1 MTSVFVAHLLW
12 ELRGRR
18 LVYQRGYISL
28 LDQGAPVSQLGQYY
42 APQEWVE
49 AEVD

>member
-1 MTSVFVAHLLW
+1 MLSAFVAHFLW
-12 ELRGRR
+12 QLRGRR
-18 LVYQRGYISL
+18 SVYQRGYISL
-28 LDQGAPVSQLGQYY
+28 LDQAALVSQLGQYY